1 MSYAL
6 HPNGLPD
13 LFLDRSLGRHKV
25 PLALRAA
32 GLRLTTLAERY
43 GVPADERVT
52 DVDWLS
58 EAGRHGEVVFM
69 KDERIRYN
77 LAERTVVRE
86 HAVRCFCLSRKDLD
100 ANAMAALYIDR
111 LPGIVRA
118 CSSEGPFIFVVN
130 RGGLRRLPLE

>member
-1 MSYAL
+1 
-6 HPNGLPD
+6 
-13 LFLDRSLGRHKV
+13 
-25 PLALRAA
+25 
-32 GLRLTTLAERY
+32 
-43 GVPADERVT
+43 VT